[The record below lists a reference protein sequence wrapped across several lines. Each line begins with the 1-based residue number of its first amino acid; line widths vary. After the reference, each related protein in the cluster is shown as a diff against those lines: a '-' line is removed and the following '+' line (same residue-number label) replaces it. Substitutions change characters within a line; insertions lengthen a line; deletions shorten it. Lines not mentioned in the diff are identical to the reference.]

1 MKLNF
6 AKWFAEESKPD
17 FTGMIAQA
25 LVPALLDPLSNQLA
39 NKMKPAVE
47 KIVADSSAKTAKDLA
62 NQQRMQQQQQQ
73 NKPAFPA
80 KDKMDDTQP
89 GKAFKPAVEQKPN
102 TTQYGQ
108 VNTPN
113 PGDKKT
119 ADMISKQVTQNV
131 MKAMEGKPL
140 GQGTTP
146 TGTP

>member
-6 AKWFAEESKPD
+6 AKWFVEESKPD

-25 LVPALLDPLSNQLA
+25 LVPALLDPLSNQLV

-47 KIVADSSAKTAKDLA
+47 KAVADTSAKTAKDLSMQIK
-62 NQQRMQQQQQQ
+62 NQQQQQI
-73 NKPAFPA
+73 KPAFPA
-80 KDKMDDTQP
+80 KDKTDNTQP
-89 GKAFKPAVEQKPN
+89 GKAFQPAVEQKPN

-131 MKAMEGKPL
+131 MKAMEGKPF
-140 GQGTTP
+140 GQGTLP
-146 TGTP
+146 KGTP

>member
-6 AKWFAEESKPD
+6 ATWFHEESKPD

-47 KIVADSSAKTAKDLA
+47 KAVADSSAKTAKDLA
-62 NQQRMQQQQQQ
+62 NQQRMQQQQLQ
-73 NKPAFPA
+73 KPAFPA
-80 KDKMDDTQP
+80 KDKMDTTQP
-89 GKAFKPAVEQKPN
+89 GKAFKPAPEQKAP

-119 ADMISKQVTQNV
+119 ADLISKQVTQNV
-131 MKAMEGKPL
+131 MKAMEGKPV
-140 GQGTTP
+140 GQGTLP
-146 TGTP
+146 KGTP